1 MTPPAVPISPSLLA
15 LAAHGV
21 RLKVLAQ
28 IFPVLRHDVVGP
40 LSNASLAAAMLRQT
54 PEGAD
59 ANALQQR
66 CQRLAGDLTVMLDD
80 GVTIVRELDQ
90 WLADNGARTNTAAL
104 LAECRKL
111 MFSQL
116 LLSRQSVVWPEDVAE
131 LELPQ
136 FTSRYLL
143 LAWLL
148 SLLQGMPAD
157 VVLTL
162 DLSQPHAWHAHFS
175 THFSASFDADPAAP
189 TETIDAQQVEL
200 LAAASGW
207 RLERQAQG
215 WSLHLP
221 APTPDK

>member
-40 LSNASLAAAMLRQT
+40 LSNASLAAAMLRQS

-66 CQRLAGDLTVMLDD
+66 CQRLAGDLTGMLDD
-80 GVTIVRELDQ
+80 GVAVVRELDQ
-90 WLADNGARTNTAAL
+90 WLADNGARTSTETL
-104 LAECRKL
+104 LRECRKL

-116 LLSRQSVVWPEDVAE
+116 LLSRQSVVWPEDVADE
-131 LELPQ
+131 ELPQ

-148 SLLQGMPAD
+148 SLLQAMPAD

-162 DLSQPHAWHAHFS
+162 DLSQTHAWHAHFS
-175 THFSASFDADPAAP
+175 SEFGDDDVAAP
-189 TETIDAQQVEL
+189 ATAITPQDVEL